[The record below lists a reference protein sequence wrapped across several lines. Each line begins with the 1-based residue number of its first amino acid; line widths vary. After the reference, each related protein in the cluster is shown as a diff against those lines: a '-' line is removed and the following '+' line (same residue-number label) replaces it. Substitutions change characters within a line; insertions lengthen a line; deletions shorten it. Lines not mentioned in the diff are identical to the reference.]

1 MVKRIFLEYLEG
13 YSYNIIR
20 KGLEADGI
28 KTAAC
33 KTKFVATTLHKI
45 LRNEKYIGD
54 ALLQKTVTTDF
65 WPFWYSPKRKNIPV
79 NEELKIPL

>member
-33 KTKFVATTLHKI
+33 KTKLVATTLHKI

-65 WPFWYSPKRKNIPV
+65 GLSLFCVKIFYILCFTPFFFA
-79 NEELKIPL
+79 L